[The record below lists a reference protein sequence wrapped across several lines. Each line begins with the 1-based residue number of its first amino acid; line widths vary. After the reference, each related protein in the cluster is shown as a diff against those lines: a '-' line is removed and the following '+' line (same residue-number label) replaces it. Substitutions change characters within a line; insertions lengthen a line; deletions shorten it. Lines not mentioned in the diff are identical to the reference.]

1 MKTIKDLPEH
11 SRPREK
17 LQEKGASALTDEELV
32 AAILSMGTAGVDVRT
47 IARQVA
53 GLIREHKTGLTL
65 DHLRAIPGVG
75 LAKACQILS
84 AFELARRHLL
94 KDTIKITVSQDIL
107 PLEADIAG
115 KQQEYFVCISLNGAN
130 EVIEFDSIMETMKP
144 FQEFPASL
152 KKNIRYVLTDI
163 DDTLTLHGLLPAA
176 ALTAM
181 ERLRDAGVAVIPI
194 TGRPAGWCD
203 HIARM
208 WPVAAVV
215 GENGAFYYR
224 YDRELRKMQRR
235 YFKTA
240 EVRAADRSR
249 LEELR
254 VKILAEVPGC
264 AVSADQAYRE
274 ADLAIDFC
282 EDVPRLSP
290 RAVERIVQIFE
301 DAGAQAKVS
310 SIHVNGWFG
319 AYDKL
324 TMTRRLFRDAFKED
338 LEAIKS
344 RVIFAGDSPN
354 DQPMFAFFPNAV
366 GVANVRE
373 FAGRMESLPGW
384 VTQHEGGGG
393 FAEMVEV
400 LLS

>member
-1 MKTIKDLPEH
+1 MRDF
-11 SRPREK
+11 R
-17 LQEKGASALTDEELV
+17 
-32 AAILSMGTAGVDVRT
+32 
-47 IARQVA
+47 
-53 GLIREHKTGLTL
+53 
-65 DHLRAIPGVG
+65 
-75 LAKACQILS
+75 
-84 AFELARRHLL
+84 
-94 KDTIKITVSQDIL
+94 
-107 PLEADIAG
+107 
-115 KQQEYFVCISLNGAN
+115 
-130 EVIEFDSIMETMKP
+130 
-144 FQEFPASL
+144 EFPSSL

-176 ALTAM
+176 ALAAM

-224 YDRELRKMQRR
+224 YDRELRKMERC

-240 EVRAADRSR
+240 EQREADRSR
-249 LEELR
+249 LEELK

-290 RAVERIVQIFE
+290 QAVERIVQIFE
-301 DAGAQAKVS
+301 AAGAQAKVS

-319 AYDKL
+319 SYDKL
-324 TMTRRLFRDAFKED
+324 TMTRRLFQNAFKED

-366 GVANVRE
+366 GVANIRE

-384 VTQHEGGGG
+384 VTQREGGGG